1 MKHWA
6 EIENLKI
13 AASTYANTKSIPALE
28 QQIAEKRTISTAAR
42 SELVILEHDMKT
54 FAEILKYAEQF
65 EANKPYHLRS
75 KKSKNPDEY
84 FRRHESE
91 LLLYD
96 GAKNVLQKAGIDTKN
111 LRLDQMRADYHAM
124 EKKKAELQKSY
135 RTAEKDISE
144 MEQTL
149 QTLNQYLNRQPSQK
163 QPEEEKT
170 LPRPSL

>member
-1 MKHWA
+1 M
-6 EIENLKI
+6 
-13 AASTYANTKSIPALE
+13 T
-28 QQIAEKRTISTAAR
+28 
-42 SELVILEHDMKT
+42 LEHEMKP
-54 FAEILKYAEQF
+54 FEELIKYAEQF
-65 EANKPYHLRS
+65 EANKPYHVRS

-111 LRLDQMRADYHAM
+111 ISLDQMRADYHTM

-135 RTAEKDISE
+135 RTAEKEISE
-144 MEQTL
+144 MEQKL
-149 QTLNQYLNRQPSQK
+149 QTLNQYLNKQPSQK

-170 LPRPSL
+170 TISRHSL